1 MNIRTAFI
9 GTGTLFILFSGVFEA
24 MALSQND
31 NTKTRV
37 DIVQSSPVET
47 ALIPSSSPDIEKD
60 QLTSSVFTQEQ
71 IDKVYKAANM
81 KPPESTNF
89 PKINSIESQPPP
101 NLDWIKDLQVDLESF
116 KMNTS
121 TKDLANSAI
130 LLAKKWH
137 DQVDQS
143 HSEAFFGKKDNS
155 DDLFSLNSKI
165 NFLKTSGNR
174 ILDELDGDGQG
185 KDFFIKSNSDD
196 IKATIKQI
204 KRISSQL
211 VN

>member
-37 DIVQSSPVET
+37 DIVQSTPVET

-60 QLTSSVFTQEQ
+60 QLTSSVFTQEK

-81 KPPESTNF
+81 KPPESTNL
-89 PKINSIESQPPP
+89 PKDNSKEAQPS
-101 NLDWIKDLQVDLESF
+101 LDWIKDLRVDLESF
-116 KMNTS
+116 NMNAAD
-121 TKDLANSAI
+121 KDLANSAI
-130 LLAKKWH
+130 LLSKKWH
-137 DQVDQS
+137 NQVDQS

-155 DDLFSLNSKI
+155 DELFSLNSKI

-185 KDFFIKSNSDD
+185 KDFFIQSNSDD

-204 KRISSQL
+204 KRITSQL

>member
-24 MALSQND
+24 MALYQND
-31 NTKTRV
+31 NTNTRV
-37 DIVQSSPVET
+37 DIVRSTPVET
-47 ALIPSSSPDIEKD
+47 ALIPSSSPEIEKD
-60 QLTSSVFTQEQ
+60 QFTSSVFTQEQ

-81 KPPESTNF
+81 KPPESTNL
-89 PKINSIESQPPP
+89 PKGNSKEPQPSP
-101 NLDWIKDLQVDLESF
+101 NLYWIKDLRVDLESF
-116 KMNTS
+116 NINATA
-121 TKDLANSAI
+121 KDLANSAI

-143 HSEAFFGKKDNS
+143 HSEAFFGKEVNS
-155 DDLFSLNSKI
+155 DELFSLNSKI

-185 KDFFIKSNSDD
+185 KDFFIQSNSDD

-204 KRISSQL
+204 KRITSQL